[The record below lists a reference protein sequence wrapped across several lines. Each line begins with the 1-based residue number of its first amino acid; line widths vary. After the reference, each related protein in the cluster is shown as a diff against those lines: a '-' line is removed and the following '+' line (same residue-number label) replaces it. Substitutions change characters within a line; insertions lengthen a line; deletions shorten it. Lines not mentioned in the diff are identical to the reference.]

1 MRALTVILFF
11 VIGCSPGVE
20 ELEPRPNDPL
30 PPNVSIGK
38 LEEGLVQGDWVVQ
51 GVVTTSDS
59 CGNFYQ
65 SLLIDEPTGVL
76 ELNFS
81 FYDTYSLFHQ
91 GDLISVRLFDRVIRR
106 ENGLLSVAMG
116 TPTVVAETVL
126 RQGLR
131 KPVTPKV
138 VRIAEIDS
146 SLLGRFV
153 EIRNGEFDMAERS
166 TWSGEQKF
174 TVGSSSITVY
184 TSAYAS
190 YANEIL
196 PLGQI
201 SLRGIVTIYKGKFQL
216 KMSSPSDMSDD

>member
-1 MRALTVILFF
+1 MRALAAILFF
-11 VIGCSPGVE
+11 VIGCSSGVG
-20 ELEPRPNDPL
+20 ELEPQPNEPI
-30 PPNVSIGK
+30 PPNMSIGK
-38 LEEGLVQGDWVVQ
+38 LTEGPVQGDWIVQ

-76 ELNFS
+76 ELKFS

-91 GDLISVRLFDRVIRR
+91 GDLVSVRLFDRVIRR
-106 ENGLLSVAMG
+106 ENGLLSVSMG
-116 TPTVVAETVL
+116 TPTIVAETVL
-126 RQGLR
+126 RQGIS

-138 VRIAEIDS
+138 VKIAEIDS
-146 SLLGRFV
+146 ALIGRLV
-153 EIRNGEFDMAERS
+153 EIRNGEFDMAEKS

-190 YANEIL
+190 YANEML
-196 PLGQI
+196 PVGQI
-201 SLRGIVTIYKGKFQL
+201 SLRGIITIYKGKFQL
-216 KMSSPSDMSDD
+216 KMSSPLDIYDD